1 MLAAPLGAMVGM
13 GFSQLWDWSK
23 EKSWAGF
30 LLIAAVL
37 VTLGFQFFATYQY
50 NKWSLWMLIA
60 GVLFVTGI
68 NLMVVRKRGAFVTI
82 IASMMVIPMYWTGM
96 TVAVNPNINLPTA
109 YQGGNQQTGDERAR
123 PQGDGPNSN
132 VNEEMLAYLEA
143 NTADMKYLVAVPSSQ
158 QGSGLV
164 LATGRPVLFMGGF
177 SGQDEVVTANDIAAI
192 VANGELRYILYGG
205 DRGAKQDIAAWL
217 KSSCAVMLDF
227 SEINSG
233 NDSQQGAGNQPLT
246 LYMCR

>member
-1 MLAAPLGAMVGM
+1 ML
-13 GFSQLWDWSK
+13 
-23 EKSWAGF
+23 
-30 LLIAAVL
+30 
-37 VTLGFQFFATYQY
+37 T
-50 NKWSLWMLIA
+50 
-60 GVLFVTGI
+60 
-68 NLMVVRKRGAFVTI
+68 
-82 IASMMVIPMYWTGM
+82 
-96 TVAVNPNINLPTA
+96 
-109 YQGGNQQTGDERAR
+109 
-123 PQGDGPNSN
+123 
-132 VNEEMLAYLEA
+132 YLEA
-143 NTADMKYLVAVPSSQ
+143 NTANMKYLVAVPSSQ